1 MLESQEMRKVYCD
14 TMIALAKE
22 DPRIVDV
29 EADLTGA
36 HGMKPFKAAYPD
48 RSFNV
53 GIAEANMVGVA
64 AGLSACG
71 KIPFVHSFATFAS
84 RRCFDQ
90 IAISVCYAG
99 LNVKIVGSDPGVGAE
114 LNGGTHMALEDMG
127 IMRTLPGMTVFE
139 PTDSVQLRK
148 ALPAIVEHEGPV
160 YIRLFRRQAENVFD
174 DDYEFDL
181 GKADLL
187 RDGSDVTLIASGV
200 CVANALQAAETLAQ
214 EGVSARVLNI
224 HTIKPMDADARHQGR
239 LRNRRAGY
247 GGKPQ
252 RHRRARQ
259 RRCGSAGGAAAHAAG
274 TCRRQGS
281 FRSGGQSPLSDGRVR
296 HHRRGYRQG
305 GPQGHRQKVAAPGV
319 PPEPSRFTGFTVSLP
334 ARPGGL
340 KSYLFS
346 DSSKDWIWI
355 P

>member
-174 DDYEFDL
+174 DGYEFDL

-214 EGVSARVLNI
+214 EGVSARVLHL
-224 HTIKPMDADARHQGR
+224 HTIKPIDADGVIKAASETGALVTAENH
-239 LRNRRAGY
+239 NVI
-247 GGKPQ
+247 GGL
-252 RHRRARQ
+252 
-259 RRCGSAGGAAAHAAG
+259 GSAVAEVLAEQRPTPLERVGVKDHFGQVGKAPYLMGVFGITAADIAKAA
-274 TCRRQGS
+274 R
-281 FRSGGQSPLSDGRVR
+281 
-296 HHRRGYRQG
+296 
-305 GPQGHRQKVAAPGV
+305 KAI
-319 PPEPSRFTGFTVSLP
+319 
-334 ARPGGL
+334 AR
-340 KSYLFS
+340 K
-346 DSSKDWIWI
+346 
-355 P
+355 

>member
-127 IMRTLPGMTVFE
+127 IMRPRPGMTVFE

-224 HTIKPMDADARHQGR
+224 HTIKPLDEEIVLKAAKECGKVITAEEHNVIGGLGDAVADV
-239 LRNRRAGY
+239 LM
-247 GGKPQ
+247 GKVNCKFHKIGVND
-252 RHRRARQ
+252 R
-259 RRCGSAGGAAAHAAG
+259 
-274 TCRRQGS
+274 
-281 FRSGGQSPLSDGRVR
+281 FGQSG
-296 HHRRGYRQG
+296 
-305 GPQGHRQKVAAPGV
+305 KAADVLREYGLTADQIA
-319 PPEPSRFTGFTVSLP
+319 ETVK
-334 ARPGGL
+334 AN
-340 KSYLFS
+340 
-346 DSSKDWIWI
+346 I
-355 P
+355 

>member
-200 CVANALQAAETLAQ
+200 GVANALQAAETLAL
-214 EGVSARVLNI
+214 EGVSARVLNL
-224 HTIKPMDADARHQGR
+224 HTIKTIDADAVIKAASETGALVTAENH
-239 LRNRRAGY
+239 NVI
-247 GGKPQ
+247 GGL
-252 RHRRARQ
+252 
-259 RRCGSAGGAAAHAAG
+259 GSAVAEVLAEQRPTPLERVGVKDHFGQVGKAPYLMGVFGITAADIAKAA
-274 TCRRQGS
+274 R
-281 FRSGGQSPLSDGRVR
+281 
-296 HHRRGYRQG
+296 
-305 GPQGHRQKVAAPGV
+305 KAI
-319 PPEPSRFTGFTVSLP
+319 
-334 ARPGGL
+334 AR
-340 KSYLFS
+340 K
-346 DSSKDWIWI
+346 
-355 P
+355 

>member
-160 YIRLFRRQAENVFD
+160 YIRLFRRQAENVFG

-200 CVANALQAAETLAQ
+200 CVANALQAAETLAG
-214 EGVSARVLNI
+214 EGLSARVLNM
-224 HTIKPMDADARHQGR
+224 HTIKPVDAEAVI
-239 LRNRRAGY
+239 RAASETGALVTAENHNVI
-247 GGKPQ
+247 GGL
-252 RHRRARQ
+252 
-259 RRCGSAGGAAAHAAG
+259 GSAVAEVLAERRPTPLERVGVKDHFGQVGKAPYLMGVFGITAEDIAKAARKA
-274 TCRRQGS
+274 
-281 FRSGGQSPLSDGRVR
+281 
-296 HHRRGYRQG
+296 
-305 GPQGHRQKVAAPGV
+305 VA
-319 PPEPSRFTGFTVSLP
+319 R
-334 ARPGGL
+334 
-340 KSYLFS
+340 K
-346 DSSKDWIWI
+346 
-355 P
+355 

>member
-1 MLESQEMRKVYCD
+1 MLEAQEMRTVYCE

-22 DPRIVDV
+22 DPRIVDL

-36 HGMKPFKAAYPD
+36 HGMKPFKAAYPE

-90 IAISVCYAG
+90 IAVSVCYAG

-127 IMRTLPGMTVFE
+127 IMRTLPGMTIFE

-148 ALPAIVEHEGPV
+148 ALPAVARHEGPV
-160 YIRLFRRQAENVFD
+160 YIRLFRRKAEKVFD
-174 DDYEFDL
+174 EDYAFTL

-187 RDGSDVTLIASGV
+187 REGSDVTIIASGV
-200 CVANALQAAETLAQ
+200 CVANALQAADMLAG
-214 EGVSARVLNI
+214 EGVSACVLNM
-224 HTIKPMDADARHQGR
+224 HTVKPVDAEAVLRAAEETGAIVTAENHSVIGGLGSAVAEVLAEGR
-239 LRNRRAGY
+239 PAPLERVGVKDHFGQVGKAPYLMGVFGIAPADVAKAARRAI
-247 GGKPQ
+247 
-252 RHRRARQ
+252 ARK
-259 RRCGSAGGAAAHAAG
+259 R
-274 TCRRQGS
+274 
-281 FRSGGQSPLSDGRVR
+281 
-296 HHRRGYRQG
+296 
-305 GPQGHRQKVAAPGV
+305 
-319 PPEPSRFTGFTVSLP
+319 
-334 ARPGGL
+334 
-340 KSYLFS
+340 
-346 DSSKDWIWI
+346 
-355 P
+355 

>member
-174 DDYEFDL
+174 DGYEFDL

-224 HTIKPMDADARHQGR
+224 HTIKPIDADAVIKAASETGALVTAENH
-239 LRNRRAGY
+239 NVI
-247 GGKPQ
+247 GGL
-252 RHRRARQ
+252 
-259 RRCGSAGGAAAHAAG
+259 GSAVAEAHAAG

-281 FRSGGQSPLSDGRVR
+281 FRSGGQGALSDGRVR
-296 HHRRGYRQG
+296 HHRRGHRQG

-334 ARPGGL
+334 ARSGGL

>member
-1 MLESQEMRKVYCD
+1 MAVIVAKEIVKDTKEMRGALSEALIARAKDNKNLVYLD
-14 TMIALAKE
+14 
-22 DPRIVDV
+22 
-29 EADLTGA
+29 ADLSSSMS
-36 HGMKPFKAAYPD
+36 MKNFAKAYPD
-48 RSFNV
+48 RYLNV

-174 DDYEFDL
+174 DGYEFDL

-224 HTIKPMDADARHQGR
+224 HTIKPIDADAVIKAASETGALVTAENH
-239 LRNRRAGY
+239 NVI
-247 GGKPQ
+247 GGL
-252 RHRRARQ
+252 
-259 RRCGSAGGAAAHAAG
+259 GSAVAEVLAEQRPTPLERVGVKDHFGQVGKAPYLMGVFGITAADIAKAA
-274 TCRRQGS
+274 R
-281 FRSGGQSPLSDGRVR
+281 
-296 HHRRGYRQG
+296 
-305 GPQGHRQKVAAPGV
+305 KAI
-319 PPEPSRFTGFTVSLP
+319 
-334 ARPGGL
+334 AR
-340 KSYLFS
+340 K
-346 DSSKDWIWI
+346 
-355 P
+355 

>member
-214 EGVSARVLNI
+214 EGVSARVLTI
-224 HTIKPMDADARHQGR
+224 HTIKPIDADAVIKAASETGALVTAENH
-239 LRNRRAGY
+239 NVI
-247 GGKPQ
+247 GGL
-252 RHRRARQ
+252 
-259 RRCGSAGGAAAHAAG
+259 GSAVAEVLAEQRPTPLERVGVKDHFGQVGKAPYLMGVFGITAADIAKAA
-274 TCRRQGS
+274 R
-281 FRSGGQSPLSDGRVR
+281 
-296 HHRRGYRQG
+296 
-305 GPQGHRQKVAAPGV
+305 KAI
-319 PPEPSRFTGFTVSLP
+319 
-334 ARPGGL
+334 AR
-340 KSYLFS
+340 K
-346 DSSKDWIWI
+346 
-355 P
+355 

>member
-1 MLESQEMRKVYCD
+1 MLEAQEMRTVYCE

-36 HGMKPFKAAYPD
+36 HGMKPLKAAYPE

-148 ALPAIVEHEGPV
+148 ALPAVARHEGPV
-160 YIRLFRRQAENVFD
+160 YIRLFRRKAEKVFD
-174 DDYEFDL
+174 DDYVFTL

-187 RDGSDVTLIASGV
+187 RDGSDVTIIASGV
-200 CVANALQAAETLAQ
+200 CVANALQAAAMLAG
-214 EGVSARVLNI
+214 EGVSARVLNM
-224 HTIKPMDADARHQGR
+224 HTVKPVDAEAV
-239 LRNRRAGY
+239 LRAAEETGAVVTAENHSVI
-247 GGKPQ
+247 GGL
-252 RHRRARQ
+252 
-259 RRCGSAGGAAAHAAG
+259 GSAVAEVLAEGRPAPLERVGVKDHFGQVGKAPYLMGVFGITPADIAKAARKA
-274 TCRRQGS
+274 
-281 FRSGGQSPLSDGRVR
+281 L
-296 HHRRGYRQG
+296 
-305 GPQGHRQKVAAPGV
+305 
-319 PPEPSRFTGFTVSLP
+319 
-334 ARPGGL
+334 AR
-340 KSYLFS
+340 KR
-346 DSSKDWIWI
+346 
-355 P
+355 

>member
-1 MLESQEMRKVYCD
+1 MLEAQEMRTVYCE

-36 HGMKPFKAAYPD
+36 HGMKPFKAAYPE

-148 ALPAIVEHEGPV
+148 ALPAVARHEGPV
-160 YIRLFRRQAENVFD
+160 YIRLFRRKAEKVFD
-174 DDYEFDL
+174 DDYVFTL

-187 RDGSDVTLIASGV
+187 RDGSDVTIIASGV
-200 CVANALQAAETLAQ
+200 CVANALQAAAMLAG
-214 EGVSARVLNI
+214 EGVSARVLNM
-224 HTIKPMDADARHQGR
+224 HTVKPVDAEAV
-239 LRNRRAGY
+239 LRAAEETGAVVTAENHSVI
-247 GGKPQ
+247 GGL
-252 RHRRARQ
+252 
-259 RRCGSAGGAAAHAAG
+259 GSAVAEVLAEGRPAPLERVGVKDHFGQVGKAPYLMGVFGITPADIAKAARKA
-274 TCRRQGS
+274 
-281 FRSGGQSPLSDGRVR
+281 L
-296 HHRRGYRQG
+296 
-305 GPQGHRQKVAAPGV
+305 
-319 PPEPSRFTGFTVSLP
+319 
-334 ARPGGL
+334 AR
-340 KSYLFS
+340 KR
-346 DSSKDWIWI
+346 
-355 P
+355 

>member
-174 DDYEFDL
+174 DGYEFDL

-214 EGVSARVLNI
+214 EGVAARVINI
-224 HTIKPMDADARHQGR
+224 HTIKPIDADAVIKAASETGALVTAENH
-239 LRNRRAGY
+239 NVI
-247 GGKPQ
+247 GGL
-252 RHRRARQ
+252 
-259 RRCGSAGGAAAHAAG
+259 GSAVAEVLAEQRPTPLERVGVKDHFGQVGKAPYLMGVFGITAADIAKAA
-274 TCRRQGS
+274 R
-281 FRSGGQSPLSDGRVR
+281 
-296 HHRRGYRQG
+296 
-305 GPQGHRQKVAAPGV
+305 KAI
-319 PPEPSRFTGFTVSLP
+319 
-334 ARPGGL
+334 AR
-340 KSYLFS
+340 K
-346 DSSKDWIWI
+346 
-355 P
+355 

>member
-200 CVANALQAAETLAQ
+200 CVAN
-214 EGVSARVLNI
+214 VLNI
-224 HTIKPMDADARHQGR
+224 HTIKPIDADAVIKAASETGALVTAENH
-239 LRNRRAGY
+239 NVI
-247 GGKPQ
+247 GGL
-252 RHRRARQ
+252 
-259 RRCGSAGGAAAHAAG
+259 GSAVAEVLAEQRPTPLERVGVKDHFGQVGKAPYLMGVFGITAADIAKAA
-274 TCRRQGS
+274 R
-281 FRSGGQSPLSDGRVR
+281 
-296 HHRRGYRQG
+296 
-305 GPQGHRQKVAAPGV
+305 KAI
-319 PPEPSRFTGFTVSLP
+319 
-334 ARPGGL
+334 AR
-340 KSYLFS
+340 K
-346 DSSKDWIWI
+346 
-355 P
+355 

>member
-127 IMRTLPGMTVFE
+127 I
-139 PTDSVQLRK
+139 
-148 ALPAIVEHEGPV
+148 
-160 YIRLFRRQAENVFD
+160 IRAP
-174 DDYEFDL
+174 
-181 GKADLL
+181 
-187 RDGSDVTLIASGV
+187 
-200 CVANALQAAETLAQ
+200 C
-214 EGVSARVLNI
+214 
-224 HTIKPMDADARHQGR
+224 
-239 LRNRRAGY
+239 RA
-247 GGKPQ
+247 
-252 RHRRARQ
+252 
-259 RRCGSAGGAAAHAAG
+259 
-274 TCRRQGS
+274 
-281 FRSGGQSPLSDGRVR
+281 
-296 HHRRGYRQG
+296 
-305 GPQGHRQKVAAPGV
+305 
-319 PPEPSRFTGFTVSLP
+319 
-334 ARPGGL
+334 
-340 KSYLFS
+340 
-346 DSSKDWIWI
+346 
-355 P
+355 

>member
-174 DDYEFDL
+174 DGYEFDL

-214 EGVSARVLNI
+214 EGVSAPSSPSTPTPSSRPPP
-224 HTIKPMDADARHQGR
+224 KPAHW
-239 LRNRRAGY
+239 LRRKTTTLSA
-247 GGKPQ
+247 
-252 RHRRARQ
+252 
-259 RRCGSAGGAAAHAAG
+259 GSAAPLRKCWRSSGP
-274 TCRRQGS
+274 RRWNVS
-281 FRSGGQSPLSDGRVR
+281 ASRIISVR
-296 HHRRGYRQG
+296 W
-305 GPQGHRQKVAAPGV
+305 
-319 PPEPSRFTGFTVSLP
+319 
-334 ARPGGL
+334 ARPP
-340 KSYLFS
+340 
-346 DSSKDWIWI
+346 I
-355 P
+355 

>member
-71 KIPFVHSFATFAS
+71 KIPFVHSFATFAP

-187 RDGSDVTLIASGV
+187 SDGSDVTLIASGV

-224 HTIKPMDADARHQGR
+224 HTIKPIDADAVIKAKP
-239 LRNRRAGY
+239 AGAKGNY
-247 GGKPQ
+247 VK
-252 RHRRARQ
+252 
-259 RRCGSAGGAAAHAAG
+259 
-274 TCRRQGS
+274 
-281 FRSGGQSPLSDGRVR
+281 RVAISSTM
-296 HHRRGYRQG
+296 G
-305 GPQGHRQKVAAPGV
+305 PGV
-319 PPEPSRFTGFTVSLP
+319 KIDPSTV
-334 ARPGGL
+334 A
-340 KSYLFS
+340 
-346 DSSKDWIWI
+346 
-355 P
+355 

>member
-160 YIRLFRRQAENVFD
+160 YIRLFRRQAENVFGG
-174 DDYEFDL
+174 DYEFDL

-187 RDGSDVTLIASGV
+187 RDGTDVTLIASGV
-200 CVANALQAAETLAQ
+200 CVANALQAAETLAG
-214 EGVSARVLNI
+214 EGLSARVLNM
-224 HTIKPMDADARHQGR
+224 HTIKPVDAEAVI
-239 LRNRRAGY
+239 RAASETGALVTAENHNVI
-247 GGKPQ
+247 GGL
-252 RHRRARQ
+252 
-259 RRCGSAGGAAAHAAG
+259 GSAVAEVLAERRPTPLERVGVKDHFGQVGKAPYLMGVFGITAEDIAKAARKA
-274 TCRRQGS
+274 
-281 FRSGGQSPLSDGRVR
+281 
-296 HHRRGYRQG
+296 
-305 GPQGHRQKVAAPGV
+305 VA
-319 PPEPSRFTGFTVSLP
+319 R
-334 ARPGGL
+334 
-340 KSYLFS
+340 K
-346 DSSKDWIWI
+346 
-355 P
+355 

>member
-160 YIRLFRRQAENVFD
+160 YIRLFRRQAENVFG

-181 GKADLL
+181 GKADHL

-200 CVANALQAAETLAQ
+200 CVANALQAAETLAG
-214 EGVSARVLNI
+214 EGLSARVLNM
-224 HTIKPMDADARHQGR
+224 HTIKPVDAEAVIKAASETGALVTAENH
-239 LRNRRAGY
+239 NVI
-247 GGKPQ
+247 GGL
-252 RHRRARQ
+252 
-259 RRCGSAGGAAAHAAG
+259 GSAVAEVLAERRPTPLERVGVKDHFGQVGKAPYLMGVFGITAEDIAKAARKA
-274 TCRRQGS
+274 
-281 FRSGGQSPLSDGRVR
+281 
-296 HHRRGYRQG
+296 
-305 GPQGHRQKVAAPGV
+305 VA
-319 PPEPSRFTGFTVSLP
+319 R
-334 ARPGGL
+334 
-340 KSYLFS
+340 K
-346 DSSKDWIWI
+346 
-355 P
+355 

>member
-1 MLESQEMRKVYCD
+1 MLEHEEMRKVYCD
-14 TMIALAKE
+14 TMIALAKD

-90 IAISVCYAG
+90 IAVSVCYAG

-127 IMRTLPGMTVFE
+127 LMRTLPGMTVFE
-139 PTDSVQLRK
+139 PTDAVQLRK
-148 ALPAIVEHEGPV
+148 ALPVVAAHEGPV
-160 YIRLFRRQAENVFD
+160 YMRLFRRKAESVFPEN
-174 DDYEFDL
+174 YSFTL

-187 RDGSDVTLIASGV
+187 REGTDVTLIASGV
-200 CVANALQAAETLAQ
+200 CVANAVRSAAMLAE
-214 EGVSARVLNI
+214 EGVSARVLNM
-224 HTIKPMDADARHQGR
+224 HTIKPIDAEAVLKAAAETGALVTAENHSVIGGLGSAVAEVLAEGR
-239 LRNRRAGY
+239 PAPLERVGVKDHFGQVGKASYLMGVFGITATDVAGAARRAI
-247 GGKPQ
+247 
-252 RHRRARQ
+252 ARK
-259 RRCGSAGGAAAHAAG
+259 R
-274 TCRRQGS
+274 
-281 FRSGGQSPLSDGRVR
+281 
-296 HHRRGYRQG
+296 
-305 GPQGHRQKVAAPGV
+305 
-319 PPEPSRFTGFTVSLP
+319 
-334 ARPGGL
+334 
-340 KSYLFS
+340 
-346 DSSKDWIWI
+346 
-355 P
+355 

>member
-1 MLESQEMRKVYCD
+1 MLESQEMRTVYCD

-36 HGMKPFKAAYPD
+36 HGMKPFKAAYPE

-90 IAISVCYAG
+90 IAVSVCYAG

-127 IMRTLPGMTVFE
+127 IMRTLPGMTIFE

-148 ALPAIVEHEGPV
+148 ALPAVVEHEGPV
-160 YIRLFRRQAENVFD
+160 YIRLFRRKAENVFD
-174 DDYEFDL
+174 EGYAFRL
-181 GKADLL
+181 GKADPLQE
-187 RDGSDVTLIASGV
+187 GTDVTLIASGV
-200 CVANALQAAETLAQ
+200 CVTNALRAAELLAQ
-214 EGVSARVLNI
+214 EGLSARVLNM
-224 HTIKPMDADARHQGR
+224 HTIKPIDADAVLKAASETGALVTAENH
-239 LRNRRAGY
+239 NII
-247 GGKPQ
+247 GGL
-252 RHRRARQ
+252 
-259 RRCGSAGGAAAHAAG
+259 GSAVAEVLAE
-274 TCRRQGS
+274 
-281 FRSGGQSPLSDGRVR
+281 GQPTPLERV
-296 HHRRGYRQG
+296 
-305 GPQGHRQKVAAPGV
+305 GV
-319 PPEPSRFTGFTVSLP
+319 KDHFGQVGK
-334 ARPGGL
+334 A
-340 KSYLFS
+340 SYLMGVFGITAE
-346 DSSKDWIWI
+346 DIAKAARKAIARKH
-355 P
+355 

>member
-114 LNGGTHMALEDMG
+114 LL
-127 IMRTLPGMTVFE
+127 
-139 PTDSVQLRK
+139 S
-148 ALPAIVEHEGPV
+148 
-160 YIRLFRRQAENVFD
+160 
-174 DDYEFDL
+174 
-181 GKADLL
+181 
-187 RDGSDVTLIASGV
+187 LIH
-200 CVANALQAAETLAQ
+200 
-214 EGVSARVLNI
+214 I
-224 HTIKPMDADARHQGR
+224 
-239 LRNRRAGY
+239 
-247 GGKPQ
+247 
-252 RHRRARQ
+252 
-259 RRCGSAGGAAAHAAG
+259 
-274 TCRRQGS
+274 
-281 FRSGGQSPLSDGRVR
+281 
-296 HHRRGYRQG
+296 
-305 GPQGHRQKVAAPGV
+305 
-319 PPEPSRFTGFTVSLP
+319 
-334 ARPGGL
+334 
-340 KSYLFS
+340 
-346 DSSKDWIWI
+346 
-355 P
+355 

>member
-1 MLESQEMRKVYCD
+1 MLEAQEMRTVYCD
-14 TMIALAKE
+14 AMIALAKE
-22 DPRIVDV
+22 NPRIVDL

-90 IAISVCYAG
+90 IAVSVCYAG

-127 IMRTLPGMTVFE
+127 IMRTLPGMTIFE

-148 ALPAIVEHEGPV
+148 ALPAVARHEGPV
-160 YIRLFRRQAENVFD
+160 YIRLFRRKAEKVFD
-174 DDYEFDL
+174 DDYVFTL

-187 RDGSDVTLIASGV
+187 REGSDVTIIASGV
-200 CVANALQAAETLAQ
+200 CVANALQAAEVLAA
-214 EGVSARVLNI
+214 EGVSARVLNM
-224 HTIKPMDADARHQGR
+224 HTLKPVDAEAV
-239 LRNRRAGY
+239 LRAAEETGAVVTAENHSVI
-247 GGKPQ
+247 GGL
-252 RHRRARQ
+252 
-259 RRCGSAGGAAAHAAG
+259 GSAVAEVLAEGRPVPLERVGVKDHFGQVGKAPYLMGVFGIAPADVARAARKA
-274 TCRRQGS
+274 
-281 FRSGGQSPLSDGRVR
+281 L
-296 HHRRGYRQG
+296 
-305 GPQGHRQKVAAPGV
+305 
-319 PPEPSRFTGFTVSLP
+319 
-334 ARPGGL
+334 ARKL
-340 KSYLFS
+340 
-346 DSSKDWIWI
+346 
-355 P
+355 